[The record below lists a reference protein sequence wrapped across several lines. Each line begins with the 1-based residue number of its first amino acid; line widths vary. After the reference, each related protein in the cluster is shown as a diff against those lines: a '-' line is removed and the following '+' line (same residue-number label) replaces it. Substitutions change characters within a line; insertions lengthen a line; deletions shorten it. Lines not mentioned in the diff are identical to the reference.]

1 MHREGCVPTI
11 FYIEDIILYFL
22 FLQIRQKERD

>member
-1 MHREGCVPTI
+1 MHREDATI